1 MAKGRKKTPTR
12 IKELRGTARQDRLV
26 ENEMQVPLVKEI
38 PTPPMWLSEIGQQ
51 EFLKVCKEL
60 FGKNMLHAID
70 LRLVEAYA
78 NEISLYIETE
88 TMLREK
94 GRIQIYK
101 NKDGSIKHAQVV
113 PYVKVARD
121 ALNSALKIAT
131 QFGLTPTG
139 RSSISAPTINI
150 QHNEHNYFD

>member
-60 FGKNMLHAID
+60 FGKNMDYQLF
-70 LRLVEAYA
+70 EMY
-78 NEISLYIETE
+78 
-88 TMLREK
+88 
-94 GRIQIYK
+94 
-101 NKDGSIKHAQVV
+101 
-113 PYVKVARD
+113 
-121 ALNSALKIAT
+121 
-131 QFGLTPTG
+131 
-139 RSSISAPTINI
+139 
-150 QHNEHNYFD
+150 